1 MVTGVLPI
9 QPGSHE
15 MRGAKPEP
23 GVPASDALARAGAF
37 AAALVEA
44 FTKRAR
50 GDQHAVIAARR
61 AMRLLAPMSFAAYL
75 ERRERGGD

>member
-15 MRGAKPEP
+15 MRGAKPDP
-23 GVPASDALARAGAF
+23 GMPASDALARAHAF

-44 FTKRAR
+44 FTARAR
-50 GDQHAVIAARR
+50 GDQHGVIAARR
-61 AMRLLAPMSFAAYL
+61 AMRQLAPTLFAAYL
-75 ERRERGGD
+75 ERPERGGG